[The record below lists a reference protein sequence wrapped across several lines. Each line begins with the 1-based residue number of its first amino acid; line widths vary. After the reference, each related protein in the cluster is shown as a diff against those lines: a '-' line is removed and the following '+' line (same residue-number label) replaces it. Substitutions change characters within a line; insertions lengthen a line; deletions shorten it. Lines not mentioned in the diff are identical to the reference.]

1 MTHRMNRS
9 FFVPHD
15 IKAPIRGALTGSLA
29 GLAAVVKDMYAIAD
43 ERMGCGNPDW
53 LATHEPAMRHCLPVQ
68 KILDAGATITGKTI
82 CDEFFY
88 SITGI
93 NAHYGMPINLRAPG
107 RIPGGSSAG
116 SAAACGAGLCD
127 FALGSDTG
135 GSVRIPASFNGLY
148 GLRPTHERIA
158 HAGVADMAPSF
169 DVPGWFAATPGVF
182 RTVGA
187 VLLDEQRVT
196 AKIDRVVVLE
206 DAFEQAE
213 ELVATLLRTLIEL
226 MADDLPPIIHSRIA
240 PDGFDPWREA
250 FRIIQAYETWQTF
263 GDFVTKVQPK
273 MGPGIHERI
282 AFAATVT
289 KAQAAASRLVHAE
302 ARKHIRQIAAPGTIL
317 VLPTAPAIAPLVD
330 TPASDLEE
338 FRMRVMR
345 LTCTAGLSG
354 LPQMTIPA
362 GTINGCP
369 IGLSFIGW
377 AGGDEALL
385 DLACAL
391 ARHCGAVDCGTGTST
406 TLLSKFVKSD

>member
-1 MTHRMNRS
+1 MTHHVFHS
-9 FFVPHD
+9 AFVPHD
-15 IKAPIRGALTGSLA
+15 IKVPIRGAPTGSLV
-29 GLAAVVKDMYAIAD
+29 GLTAVVKDMYAIAG

-53 LATHEPAMRHCLPVQ
+53 LATQKPAMHHCPPVQ

-93 NAHYGMPINLRAPG
+93 NAHYGMPINMRAPS
-107 RIPGGSSAG
+107 RVPGGSSAG

-135 GSVRIPASFNGLY
+135 GSVRIPASFNGVY
-148 GLRPTHERIA
+148 GLRPTHERIV

-182 RTVGA
+182 RSIGA

-196 AKIDRVVVLE
+196 SKIDRVVLLE

-213 ELVATLLRTLIEL
+213 QPVATLLRTVVEL
-226 MADDLPPIIHSRIA
+226 MTDDLPPIINSRIA
-240 PDGFDPWREA
+240 AEGFDPWREA

-263 GDFVTKVQPK
+263 GVFVTKVQPK
-273 MGPGIHERI
+273 LGPGIRERM

-289 KAQAAASRLVHAE
+289 KREADASRLVHAE
-302 ARKHIRQIAAPGTIL
+302 AREIIRQVAGPGTIL
-317 VLPTAPAIAPLVD
+317 VLPTAPSIAPLAD
-330 TPASDLEE
+330 TPTAALDD
-338 FRMRVMR
+338 FRARVMR

-354 LPQMTIPA
+354 LPQMTMPA

-385 DLACAL
+385 DLSCKL
-391 ARHCGAVDCGTGTST
+391 ARHCGASA
-406 TLLSKFVKSD
+406 